1 MRNLPPSLPLRGLD
15 IALSLIHIF
24 LFVVGEVAPSRCYT
38 DTAYAMA
45 AEPKELVVIE
55 GANRIDLYDRTEMI
69 PWNKLTSFFEQHL
82 NK

>member
-1 MRNLPPSLPLRGLD
+1 
-15 IALSLIHIF
+15 
-24 LFVVGEVAPSRCYT
+24 
-38 DTAYAMA
+38 MA

-69 PWNKLTSFFEQHL
+69 PWNRLTSFFEQHL